1 MIDFDALVFAPVYD
15 TFAQPATLT
24 IGTTVHVVDV
34 IDGTRGVAVE
44 EGGPIAVET
53 IRPVADVRMRQ
64 LAEKGI
70 AVADLVDAEL
80 VLAEQIWRIKT
91 PLELRRDELRLILM
105 ADDADVNAMVIF
117 RLTQA
122 GERRVTESG
131 ERRIVE

>member
-1 MIDFDALVFAPVYD
+1 VIDFDALVFGPVYG

-24 IGTTVHVVDV
+24 IGSAVHIIDV

-64 LAEKGI
+64 LADKGI
-70 AVADLVDAEL
+70 AVADLIDAEL
-80 VLAEQIWRIKT
+80 LLAGETWRIKA

-105 ADDADVNAMVIF
+105 AEDADVNAAVIH
-117 RLTQA
+117 RLTQS
-122 GERRVTESG
+122 GRRRITESG
-131 ERRIVE
+131 EPRVVE